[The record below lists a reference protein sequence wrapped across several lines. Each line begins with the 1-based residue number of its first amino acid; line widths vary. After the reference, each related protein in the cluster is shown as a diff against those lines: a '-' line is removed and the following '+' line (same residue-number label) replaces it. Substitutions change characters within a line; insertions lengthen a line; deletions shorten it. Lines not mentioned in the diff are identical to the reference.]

1 MRESNHQPHRVSP
14 KTKKLIF
21 GLIIILLLTV
31 FGGYELVPVL
41 MDETAPAE
49 EDSLRVV
56 FLDVG
61 QGDSTLLCM
70 PNGDFALVDAGEN
83 DYGEAVTQKL
93 RSYGVN
99 HLSFAV
105 GTHPHSDHIGGL
117 DVVLSEIDTDVI
129 YMPDFGANTKSYDD
143 LLDVIEA
150 GNISAEIPEI
160 GDVIYNEDGVRVKVL
175 YNGDGAE
182 DANNASIV
190 LRVTYGEDALLLTGD
205 AETPV
210 ENQLLQAGE
219 DITANLYKF
228 GHHGS
233 STSNSAAFLE
243 AVAPEFGVVSC
254 GKDNDYGHPHREIRQ
269 RVKKYGIALYRT
281 DEMGDILFA
290 SEGTGWETR

>member
-1 MRESNHQPHRVSP
+1 MRESNHHPHRLSP

-31 FGGYELVPVL
+31 FGGYELVLVP

-99 HLSFAV
+99 RLSFAV

-117 DVVLSEIDTDVI
+117 DVVLSEIDADVI
-129 YMPDFGANTKSYDD
+129 YMPDFGANTQSYDD

-219 DITANLYKF
+219 DLTANLYKF

-233 STSNSAAFLE
+233 STSNSEAFLE